1 MKKTTLS
8 IALILCIIH
17 SIDAQLVV
25 IENQIRFSEA
35 RGFDYEPSS
44 DAVFY
49 NDYNNGRVVKLGDVG
64 GNGWFLGKLGVG
76 TTAPKESLDVHGA
89 INILRGS
96 NDKASF
102 ITLDHDPKIWSSGHS
117 GMSYPFTGSDLGH
130 LILQPRTSLP
140 RDILFVT
147 GDGDDIRMVVK
158 GNGNIGVGTIN
169 PDAKLTVRG
178 DIHTQEVKV
187 DLNGSVAPDF
197 VFEHNYRLATLEE
210 TEKFIQD
217 NKHLPGVPSSQ
228 EMEENGIELK
238 EMNLKLL
245 QKVEELTLYLIDQNK
260 EIRELKEK
268 VLKLES
274 NR

>member
-1 MKKTTLS
+1 M
-8 IALILCIIH
+8 
-17 SIDAQLVV
+17 
-25 IENQIRFSEA
+25 
-35 RGFDYEPSS
+35 
-44 DAVFY
+44 
-49 NDYNNGRVVKLGDVG
+49 VKLGDVG

-89 INILRGS
+89 INILRRS

-169 PDAKLTVRG
+169 SDAKLAVRG

-197 VFEHNYRLATLEE
+197 VFEHNYRLPTLEE